1 MKILI
6 KYSPNVI
13 RLTGDKETDAV
24 ANYMYNKH
32 NIVFIDRTFACNFLI
47 KYNADV
53 SLHEYN
59 GIKFFYPIF
68 K

>member
-1 MKILI
+1 MKVLI

-13 RLTGDKETDAV
+13 RLKGDRERDAV

-32 NIVFIDRTFACNFLI
+32 GVTLIDRTFACNFLM

-53 SLHEYN
+53 ILYKYN
-59 GIKFFYPIF
+59 NIKFYYPIF
-68 K
+68 N

>member
-1 MKILI
+1 MKVLI

-13 RLTGDKETDAV
+13 RLRGDMEREAV

-32 NIVFIDRTFACNFLI
+32 GVIFIDRTFACNFLM

-53 SLHEYN
+53 VLYKYN
-59 GIKFFYPIF
+59 SIEFYYPIF
-68 K
+68 N